1 MIIFFW
7 NNFLNSRDHWF
18 VPLIHS
24 SIDFL
29 KNIVMHNSSTRK
41 EMLRYFIEEDWMW
54 DGKIFFSSMIR
65 RVFLN
70 LLMYCNHRQC
80 KSQWTSKTVPHV
92 FFFILFICFLPMWM
106 TSFLYFFCY
115 YMTVHISL
123 PVLLLQFQYNFVSFP
138 QYFLDFISLYFG
150 LHERLVCVH
159 SVMPVPLWLLP
170 SASLVWIQWST
181 NFCLVN

>member
-1 MIIFFW
+1 MIIFFP

-54 DGKIFFSSMIR
+54 DGKIFFSSMIG

-70 LLMYCNHRQC
+70 LLMYCAHRQC
-80 KSQWTSKTVPHV
+80 KSPWTSKTLPHV
-92 FFFILFICFLPMWM
+92 FVSYFSSVFYRCEWHLPYIFFATIWQSIYLFLFYYFNSNTILYL
-106 TSFLYFFCY
+106 FCN
-115 YMTVHISL
+115 IFW
-123 PVLLLQFQYNFVSFP
+123 VLSPLTLVFMNVWSVS
-138 QYFLDFISLYFG
+138 
-150 LHERLVCVH
+150 
-159 SVMPVPLWLLP
+159 
-170 SASLVWIQWST
+170 IQ
-181 NFCLVN
+181 

>member
-70 LLMYCNHRQC
+70 LLMYCAHRQC
-80 KSQWTSKTVPHV
+80 KSPWTSKTLPHV
-92 FFFILFICFLPMWM
+92 FVSYFSSVFYRCEWHLSYIFF
-106 TSFLYFFCY
+106 
-115 YMTVHISL
+115 
-123 PVLLLQFQYNFVSFP
+123 LLLYDSPYISSCFITSIPIRFYIFSAIFSGFYLPLLWSSWTSGLCPFSNASSALVASFS
-138 QYFLDFISLYFG
+138 IIG
-150 LHERLVCVH
+150 MNTV
-159 SVMPVPLWLLP
+159 
-170 SASLVWIQWST
+170 I
-181 NFCLVN
+181 N

>member
-70 LLMYCNHRQC
+70 LLMYWAHRQC
-80 KSQWTSKTVPHV
+80 KSPWTSKTLPHV
-92 FFFILFICFLPMWM
+92 FVSYFSSVFYRCEWHLSYIFFATIWQSIYLFLFYYFNSNTILYL
-106 TSFLYFFCY
+106 FCN
-115 YMTVHISL
+115 IFW
-123 PVLLLQFQYNFVSFP
+123 VLSPLTLVFMNVWSVS
-138 QYFLDFISLYFG
+138 
-150 LHERLVCVH
+150 
-159 SVMPVPLWLLP
+159 
-170 SASLVWIQWST
+170 IQ
-181 NFCLVN
+181 

>member
-70 LLMYCNHRQC
+70 LLMYCAHRQC
-80 KSQWTSKTVPHV
+80 KSPWTSKTLPHV
-92 FFFILFICFLPMWM
+92 FVSYFSSVFYRCEWHLSYIFFATIWQSIYLFLFYYFNSNTILYL
-106 TSFLYFFCY
+106 FCN
-115 YMTVHISL
+115 IFW
-123 PVLLLQFQYNFVSFP
+123 VLSPLTLVFMNVWSVS
-138 QYFLDFISLYFG
+138 
-150 LHERLVCVH
+150 
-159 SVMPVPLWLLP
+159 
-170 SASLVWIQWST
+170 IQ
-181 NFCLVN
+181 